1 MVNTKKEH
9 HEEGTS
15 QELEEMETAVRG
27 GCKTSRCASG
37 EKRESGRK
45 DAQTRGHQE
54 VRAEKGGL

>member
-1 MVNTKKEH
+1 LSLIKVVILYDVVKVKI
-9 HEEGTS
+9 EGV
-15 QELEEMETAVRG
+15 ETAVRG

>member
-27 GCKTSRCASG
+27 GSRKSRCASC
-37 EKRESGRK
+37 
-45 DAQTRGHQE
+45 
-54 VRAEKGGL
+54 EKGSARKKAQNGGIKR